1 MDKLSKS
8 LRKLNAK
15 EREIVK
21 EILIKLN
28 NGDTKGSDIKKL
40 KSKNDFYRIRKGN
53 IRIIYAVNNNSEIIL
68 IEIGRR
74 NDNTYKF

>member
-28 NGDTKGSDIKKL
+28 NGNAKGLDIKKL
-40 KSKNDFYRIRKGN
+40 KGKDDFYRTRKGG
-53 IRIIYAVNNNSEIIL
+53 IRIIYAVNNSSEIIL
-68 IEIGRR
+68 IKIDRR